1 MGNGSTTLEA
11 TMRLEISQ
19 LQTALAKSS
28 AEVAKFK
35 ANLKKEGA
43 GLGDSLFGGIQRQF
57 GDLLPALGV
66 AAAVGGFKA
75 ITNSM
80 DDLADTALRL
90 NESTEMIQ
98 RVTHASEILAGVNA
112 EGLTKSFL
120 KLEKSLGDLENEA
133 ATKALNDLGISAEK
147 LAAAPLDEK
156 ILMMSDAFQKAR
168 ATGTGY
174 NDILDLLG
182 KSAGELIPM
191 FMQTRETIQGMFDDA
206 HIVPDEEVQRLAALN
221 DQIDGFVAKLKGWGT
236 EITAGVVNWIQ
247 DFGEAWDYMRIM
259 TTDFFSVLLDTGSL
273 DKAHAHIQGIL
284 ELRQEAIDQE
294 NAAKAAAGDAAKPQ
308 LGKRGATSEAKDT
321 DTKAKAESA
330 KLAKDEADQAE
341 RIGKKAMDN
350 AKLQQAI
357 AEDKMS
363 IDGKIAAIQERM
375 AKAKENEAKAAAYQD
390 TEGQLDAENQRLE
403 LQRELNRLTAE
414 KTHADQ
420 ESAEACQKMADDE
433 EKQAQE
439 AAKVTAERQKQ
450 VKANQ
455 AARESVMMDMA
466 VLRLRARGQDKKAD
480 KIERNNRIKEYAADF
495 RQKGF
500 SKEFA
505 EQQARE
511 RADLEDALERRRNG
525 LPAHIYRRRGYDKKM
540 GSDGGGGLSEFALLQ
555 KKSRHGKSSVES
567 HDYFNDLSSRG
578 SSDRKIPVRAMSEG
592 SGSLAD
598 RAVRAVGA
606 QDASETQDTSGKE
619 IGAKILGLLEKLAGS

>member
-221 DQIDGFVAKLKGWGT
+221 DQIDGFVSKLKGWGT
-236 EITAGVVNWIQ
+236 EITAGVVSWTQQI
-247 DFGEAWDYMRIM
+247 GEGLGGYIGV
-259 TTDFFSVLLDTGSL
+259 TSEFFKSLLDTGSVEQAQ
-273 DKAHAHIQGIL
+273 AHVQGIL
-284 ELRQEAIDQE
+284 DMRQEAIDQE
-294 NAAKAAAGDAAKPQ
+294 AAAKAAAGGSNKPQ

-330 KLAKDEADQAE
+330 KLAKEEETQNE

-480 KIERNNRIKEYAADF
+480 KIERNNRIKEYAAV
-495 RQKGF
+495 QTQLATVT
-500 SKEFA
+500 A

-540 GSDGGGGLSEFALLQ
+540 GSDGGGGLYEFALLQ

-567 HDYFNDLSSRG
+567 HDYFNDLSNRG
-578 SSDRKIPVRAMSEG
+578 SSMIPARAMGEG

>member
-1 MGNGSTTLEA
+1 MGNSTTLEA

-35 ANLKKEGA
+35 VNLKKEGA
-43 GLGDSLFGGIQRQF
+43 GLGDSLFGGLQRQF
-57 GDLLPALGV
+57 GDLLPAMGI

-120 KLEKSLGDLENEA
+120 KLEKALGDLDNEA
-133 ATKALNDLGISAEK
+133 ATKALADLGINAEK
-147 LAAAPLDEK
+147 LAKAPLDEK

-168 ATGTGY
+168 ATGSGY

-236 EITAGVVNWIQ
+236 EITAGLVSWTTKIGEGLGNIVGTEVAFFQ
-247 DFGEAWDYMRIM
+247 KLLETGDFEAA
-259 TTDFFSVLLDTGSL
+259 TEHV
-273 DKAHAHIQGIL
+273 QGIL
-284 ELRQEAIDQE
+284 ALRQEAIDQE
-294 NAAKAAAGDAAKPQ
+294 AAAKDAASSANKTPA
-308 LGKRGATSEAKDT
+308 GKRGATTEAKEAA
-321 DTKAKAESA
+321 TKAQQEAA
-330 KLAKDEADQAE
+330 KLAKQEETQNE
-341 RIGKKAMDN
+341 RIGKKAAEN
-350 AKLQQAI
+350 AKLQLDL
-357 AEDKMS
+357 AEEKLP
-363 IDGKIAAIQERM
+363 IEGKIAALQERL
-375 AKAKENEAKAAAYQD
+375 AKAKEMEAKALAYQD
-390 TEGQLDAENQRLE
+390 IEGQLDAEKQRLE
-403 LQRELNRLTAE
+403 LQHELNRLIVEKAHADRESADECARMVEAE
-414 KTHADQ
+414 K
-420 ESAEACQKMADDE
+420 
-433 EKQAQE
+433 KQALE

-450 VKANQ
+450 ARQNQ
-455 AARESVMMDMA
+455 AARKIIMLDME
-466 VLRLRARGQDKKAD
+466 VLRLRARGKDKQAD
-480 KIERNNRIKEYAADF
+480 KLEREKRIAEYAAEL
-495 RQKGF
+495 RKNGA

-511 RADLEDALERRRNG
+511 RADLEDKLERRRNG
-525 LPAHIYRRRGYDKKM
+525 QPGHIYGRRGPGKKM
-540 GSDGGGGLSEFALLQ
+540 GSPGGGGLDEFNKMQ
-555 KKSRHGKSSVES
+555 KK
-567 HDYFNDLSSRG
+567 DYSNPLDGRG
-578 SSDRKIPVRAMSEG
+578 TSKIPWRG
-592 SGSLAD
+592 FGGDGGSLAD
-598 RAVRAVGA
+598 RAARPVNA
-606 QDASETQDTSGKE
+606 QDARENQDAAGITMVG
-619 IGAKILGLLEKLAGS
+619 KILGILEKLAG

>member
-1 MGNGSTTLEA
+1 
-11 TMRLEISQ
+11 
-19 LQTALAKSS
+19 
-28 AEVAKFK
+28 
-35 ANLKKEGA
+35 
-43 GLGDSLFGGIQRQF
+43 
-57 GDLLPALGV
+57 
-66 AAAVGGFKA
+66 
-75 ITNSM
+75 
-80 DDLADTALRL
+80 
-90 NESTEMIQ
+90 
-98 RVTHASEILAGVNA
+98 
-112 EGLTKSFL
+112 
-120 KLEKSLGDLENEA
+120 
-133 ATKALNDLGISAEK
+133 
-147 LAAAPLDEK
+147 
-156 ILMMSDAFQKAR
+156 
-168 ATGTGY
+168 
-174 NDILDLLG
+174 
-182 KSAGELIPM
+182 
-191 FMQTRETIQGMFDDA
+191 
-206 HIVPDEEVQRLAALN
+206 
-221 DQIDGFVAKLKGWGT
+221 
-236 EITAGVVNWIQ
+236 
-247 DFGEAWDYMRIM
+247 
-259 TTDFFSVLLDTGSL
+259 
-273 DKAHAHIQGIL
+273 
-284 ELRQEAIDQE
+284 
-294 NAAKAAAGDAAKPQ
+294 
-308 LGKRGATSEAKDT
+308 
-321 DTKAKAESA
+321 
-330 KLAKDEADQAE
+330 
-341 RIGKKAMDN
+341 MDN

-480 KIERNNRIKEYAADF
+480 KIERNNRIKEYAAV
-495 RQKGF
+495 QTQLATVT
-500 SKEFA
+500 A

-540 GSDGGGGLSEFALLQ
+540 GSDGGGGLSEFAILQ

-567 HDYFNDLSSRG
+567 HDYFNDLSNRG
-578 SSDRKIPVRAMSEG
+578 SSMIPARAMGEG

>member
-221 DQIDGFVAKLKGWGT
+221 DQIDGFVSKLKGWGT
-236 EITAGVVNWIQ
+236 EITAGVVSWTQQI
-247 DFGEAWDYMRIM
+247 GEGLGGYIGV
-259 TTDFFSVLLDTGSL
+259 TSEFFKSLLDTGSVEQAQ
-273 DKAHAHIQGIL
+273 AHVQGIL
-284 ELRQEAIDQE
+284 DMRQEAIDQE
-294 NAAKAAAGDAAKPQ
+294 AAAKAAAGGSNKPQ

-330 KLAKDEADQAE
+330 KLAKEEETQNE

-480 KIERNNRIKEYAADF
+480 KIERNNRIKEYAAV
-495 RQKGF
+495 QTQLATVT
-500 SKEFA
+500 A

-540 GSDGGGGLSEFALLQ
+540 GSDGGGGLSEFAKLQ

-567 HDYFNDLSSRG
+567 HDYFNDLSNRG
-578 SSDRKIPVRAMSEG
+578 SSMIPARAMGEG

>member
-221 DQIDGFVAKLKGWGT
+221 DQIDGFVSKLKGWGT
-236 EITAGVVNWIQ
+236 EITAGVVSWTQQI
-247 DFGEAWDYMRIM
+247 GEGLGGYIGV
-259 TTDFFSVLLDTGSL
+259 TSEFFKSLLDTGSVEQAQ
-273 DKAHAHIQGIL
+273 AHVQGIL
-284 ELRQEAIDQE
+284 DMRQEAIDQE
-294 NAAKAAAGDAAKPQ
+294 AAAKAAAGGSNKPQ

-480 KIERNNRIKEYAADF
+480 KIERNNRIKEYAAV
-495 RQKGF
+495 QTQLATVT
-500 SKEFA
+500 A

-540 GSDGGGGLSEFALLQ
+540 GSDGGGGLSEFAKLQ

-567 HDYFNDLSSRG
+567 HDYFNDLSNRG
-578 SSDRKIPVRAMSEG
+578 SSMIPARAMGEG

>member
-57 GDLLPALGV
+57 GDLLPAMGI

-156 ILMMSDAFQKAR
+156 VLMMSDAFQKAR

-221 DQIDGFVAKLKGWGT
+221 DQIDGFVSKLNGWGT
-236 EITAGVVNWIQ
+236 EITAGVVSWTQQIRE
-247 DFGEAWDYMRIM
+247 GLGGYTGVTSE
-259 TTDFFSVLLDTGSL
+259 FFKSLLDTGSVEQAE
-273 DKAHAHIQGIL
+273 AHVQGIL
-284 ELRQEAIDQE
+284 DMRQEAIDQE
-294 NAAKAAAGDAAKPQ
+294 AAAKAAAGGSNKPQ

-330 KLAKDEADQAE
+330 KLAKEEETQNE

-375 AKAKENEAKAAAYQD
+375 AKAKEDEAKAAAYQD
-390 TEGQLDAENQRLE
+390 TEGQLDAEHQRLE

-420 ESAEACQKMADDE
+420 ESA
-433 EKQAQE
+433 
-439 AAKVTAERQKQ
+439 
-450 VKANQ
+450 
-455 AARESVMMDMA
+455 
-466 VLRLRARGQDKKAD
+466 
-480 KIERNNRIKEYAADF
+480 
-495 RQKGF
+495 
-500 SKEFA
+500 
-505 EQQARE
+505 
-511 RADLEDALERRRNG
+511 
-525 LPAHIYRRRGYDKKM
+525 
-540 GSDGGGGLSEFALLQ
+540 
-555 KKSRHGKSSVES
+555 
-567 HDYFNDLSSRG
+567 
-578 SSDRKIPVRAMSEG
+578 
-592 SGSLAD
+592 
-598 RAVRAVGA
+598 
-606 QDASETQDTSGKE
+606 
-619 IGAKILGLLEKLAGS
+619 